1 MHSAEIRTRKQNR
14 NRFGYLT
21 HVVEVKHVG
30 IHTTQVEARVGNR
43 IMTAAVP
50 NKDLRWLG

>member
-1 MHSAEIRTRKQNR
+1 MHSVDIRNRKQNR

-21 HVVEVKHVG
+21 HVVEVKEVG
-30 IHTTQVEARVGNR
+30 SRTSKVESR
-43 IMTAAVP
+43 IGSRIVVADVP

>member
-1 MHSAEIRTRKQNR
+1 MHSAEIRNRKQNR

-21 HVVEVKHVG
+21 HVVEVKEVG
-30 IHTTQVEARVGNR
+30 SHTSKVESR
-43 IMTAAVP
+43 IGSRIVVAAVP

>member
-1 MHSAEIRTRKQNR
+1 MHSVDIRNRKQNR

-21 HVVEVKHVG
+21 HVVEVKEVG
-30 IHTTQVEARVGNR
+30 PHTSKVESR
-43 IMTAAVP
+43 IGSRIVVAAVP

>member
-1 MHSAEIRTRKQNR
+1 MHSVDIRNRKQNR

-21 HVVEVKHVG
+21 HVVEVKEVG
-30 IHTTQVEARVGNR
+30 SHTSKVESR
-43 IMTAAVP
+43 IGSRIVVAAVP

>member
-1 MHSAEIRTRKQNR
+1 MHTADIRARKQNR

-21 HVVEVKHVG
+21 HVVEVKEVG
-30 IHTTQVEARVGNR
+30 THTSQVESRIGNR
-43 IMTAAVP
+43 VVVAAGP

>member
-1 MHSAEIRTRKQNR
+1 MHSVDIRNRKQNR

-21 HVVEVKHVG
+21 HVVEVKEVG
-30 IHTTQVEARVGNR
+30 SHTSKVESR
-43 IMTAAVP
+43 IGSRIVVAAVL

>member
-14 NRFGYLT
+14 NRFGYMT
-21 HVVEVKHVG
+21 HVVEVKEVG
-30 IHTTQVEARVGNR
+30 THTSQVESRIGNR
-43 IMTAAVP
+43 VVVAAVP